1 MFDVGYDTLVTE
13 EAMTRKTAM
22 TAKAKSTTG
31 ATSQTAKTTK
41 ATAPKEKA
49 KNSVNSPDKK
59 PSADK
64 NADTKFPGFQKRN
77 IAGENVSVK
86 KIGEFGMIVIH
97 YPTTK
102 ISDILLS
109 AWNDRGETVFYKKAV
124 KAARI
129 AGVQEQIAEA
139 EKLLQ
144 TAAK

>member
-1 MFDVGYDTLVTE
+1 M
-13 EAMTRKTAM
+13 
-22 TAKAKSTTG
+22 
-31 ATSQTAKTTK
+31 
-41 ATAPKEKA
+41 
-49 KNSVNSPDKK
+49 
-59 PSADK
+59 
-64 NADTKFPGFQKRN
+64 
-77 IAGENVSVK
+77 K

-129 AGVQEQIAEA
+129 AGVQGQIAEA

>member
-1 MFDVGYDTLVTE
+1 
-13 EAMTRKTAM
+13 MTRKTAM
-22 TAKAKSTTG
+22 TAKAKSATG

-49 KNSVNSPDKK
+49 KKPIPPKNSVNSPDKK
-59 PSADK
+59 SSADK

-77 IAGENVSVK
+77 VAGENVSVK

-97 YPTTK
+97 YPTTI

-139 EKLLQ
+139 EKLLH

>member
-1 MFDVGYDTLVTE
+1 
-13 EAMTRKTAM
+13 MTRKTAK
-22 TAKAKSTTG
+22 TA
-31 ATSQTAKTTK
+31 K

-49 KNSVNSPDKK
+49 KKPIPPKDSVNSPDKK

-77 IAGENVSVK
+77 VAGENVSVK

>member
-1 MFDVGYDTLVTE
+1 
-13 EAMTRKTAM
+13 MTRKTAM
-22 TAKAKSTTG
+22 TAKAKSATD

-49 KNSVNSPDKK
+49 KKPIPPKDSVNSPDKK
-59 PSADK
+59 QSTDK

-77 IAGENVSVK
+77 VAGENVSVK

>member
-1 MFDVGYDTLVTE
+1 
-13 EAMTRKTAM
+13 MTRKTAM

-31 ATSQTAKTTK
+31 ATSQTAKTAK

-49 KNSVNSPDKK
+49 KKPIPPKNSVNSPDKK

-77 IAGENVSVK
+77 VAGENVSVK

-109 AWNDRGETVFYKKAV
+109 AWNDRGRDCVLQEGSKSSAYC
-124 KAARI
+124 RS
-129 AGVQEQIAEA
+129 AG
-139 EKLLQ
+139 
-144 TAAK
+144 TNRRS

>member
-1 MFDVGYDTLVTE
+1 
-13 EAMTRKTAM
+13 MTRKTT
-22 TAKAKSTTG
+22 TAAKTKMATG
-31 ATSQTAKTTK
+31 AASQTAKTTK
-41 ATAPKEKA
+41 ATAPKGKT
-49 KNSVNSPDKK
+49 KK
-59 PSADK
+59 PIPPKDSVSSQEKKLSADK

-77 IAGENVSVK
+77 VAGENVSVK

-97 YPTTK
+97 YPTTR

-124 KAARI
+124 KAAHI
-129 AGVQEQIAEA
+129 AGVQEQIAEV

>member
-1 MFDVGYDTLVTE
+1 
-13 EAMTRKTAM
+13 MTRKTAM

-31 ATSQTAKTTK
+31 ATSQTATTTK
-41 ATAPKEKA
+41 KKKKKKPIPPKD
-49 KNSVNSPDKK
+49 SVNSPDKK

-77 IAGENVSVK
+77 VAGENVSVK